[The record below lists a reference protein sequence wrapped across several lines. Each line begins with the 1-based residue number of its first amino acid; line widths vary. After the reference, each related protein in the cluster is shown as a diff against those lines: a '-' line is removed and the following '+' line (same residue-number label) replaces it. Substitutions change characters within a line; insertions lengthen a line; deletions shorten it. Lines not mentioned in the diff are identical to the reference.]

1 MPKHGKRYLEAR
13 KLVDRTTLYS
23 PREAI
28 EGVKRT
34 ATAKFDET
42 VDLHMRLGVDPRHA
56 DQQVRGTV
64 LLPHGTGKMTRIL
77 VFAEGEA
84 ETLARDA
91 GADYVGTDEL
101 VGRIQEGWM
110 EFDAAVAVPQ
120 VMGKV
125 GRLGRILGPR
135 GLMPNPK
142 AGTIVQAPDLPRAIQ
157 ELRQGRIEFRV
168 DRTANLH
175 VAVGKASF
183 SADQLWDNLSTVM
196 DAVVRSRPASLKG
209 QFVRRVTLTSTMG
222 PGFRLDPVAAQALQ
236 AA

>member
-42 VDLHMRLGVDPRHA
+42 IDLHMRLGVDPRHA

-84 ETLARDA
+84 EILARDA
-91 GADYVGTDEL
+91 GADYVGTDEW

-110 EFDAAVAVPQ
+110 EFDAAVAIPQ

-183 SADQLWDNLSTVM
+183 SVDQLWDNLSTVM

-209 QFVRRVTLTSTMG
+209 QFVRRLTLTSTMG